1 MAREIYRKV
10 SLDRLSSPE
19 QLDLLLN
26 VTSSKGWV
34 GLLALCGA
42 LLAGLLW
49 GFLGRIDTTVPGQ
62 GVIVRLGGVYNVVP
76 LAPGRLIE
84 VRVKVGDII
93 TAGQVVARIAQPN
106 QEQKLKAAREQMS
119 EADRAV
125 QRQHGAD
132 AAAEAAKKEAIAK
145 QTLAMEQEIRDTEN
159 QIAFAKQ
166 QIPIDEQLADKGLVT
181 RQTAINDKLKVAQ
194 LEGSI
199 SKLQG
204 QISQLQAESV
214 STTNQ
219 VAQASVESRNKLGD
233 LARNIRQAENDLNWA
248 SNVVSTNGGR
258 VVELKVYPGAIVNAG
273 EAIISIE
280 PGVNA
285 LEAITYVPSAKAKE
299 IRPKMPVNISPSGVQ
314 REEYGYMLGT
324 VASIGDFPATSEA
337 IVRTF
342 ENDALAKDMLGA
354 GPVTEV
360 RVHFTPDLRTR
371 SGFKWSSPQGPP
383 TRLSSGSVCAV
394 EVVTRSQPPIA
405 TVLPYL
411 KKKLN
416 IS

>member
-125 QRQHGAD
+125 QRQHEAD

-145 QTLAMEQEIRDTEN
+145 QTLAMEQEIR
-159 QIAFAKQ
+159 
-166 QIPIDEQLADKGLVT
+166 EQK
-181 RQTAINDKLKVAQ
+181 IKSHSPN
-194 LEGSI
+194 
-199 SKLQG
+199 SKSRL
-204 QISQLQAESV
+204 
-214 STTNQ
+214 TN
-219 VAQASVESRNKLGD
+219 
-233 LARNIRQAENDLNWA
+233 NWP
-248 SNVVSTNGGR
+248 T
-258 VVELKVYPGAIVNAG
+258 
-273 EAIISIE
+273 
-280 PGVNA
+280 
-285 LEAITYVPSAKAKE
+285 KA
-299 IRPKMPVNISPSGVQ
+299 
-314 REEYGYMLGT
+314 
-324 VASIGDFPATSEA
+324 
-337 IVRTF
+337 
-342 ENDALAKDMLGA
+342 
-354 GPVTEV
+354 
-360 RVHFTPDLRTR
+360 
-371 SGFKWSSPQGPP
+371 W
-383 TRLSSGSVCAV
+383 
-394 EVVTRSQPPIA
+394 
-405 TVLPYL
+405 
-411 KKKLN
+411 
-416 IS
+416 